1 MAPMTKKSVSH
12 YIVERLSNWGVQRIF
27 GYTGDS
33 INPFMG
39 ALREAQEWMQ
49 FVQVRHEEMAAF
61 MACAHAKFTG
71 ELGVCCASAGP
82 GTIHL
87 LNGLYDAKLDNQ
99 PVVAIVGQVARHSM
113 GTDYQQ
119 EVDLHSLLKD
129 VAGDYV
135 HVMNTAEQGR
145 HLVDQALRIAMAER
159 TVTCIILPHDVAQMD
174 AVETVP
180 HKHTYSH
187 TGIGFSTPKV
197 MPLQTDLQRAAEVL
211 NAGKKV
217 AILIGAGAQGATE
230 EVMAVAERLGSGV
243 AKALLGLQVLA
254 PDVPYVTGAIGL
266 LGTQPSWEMMSEC
279 DTLLMLGTDF
289 PYSEFLPKEGQ
300 ARGVQ
305 IDIRSRN
312 LSKRYPM
319 EVNLTGNCQ
328 ETLQA
333 LLPLLN
339 QKTERAWQEKL
350 MRSIQKWQQVLRER
364 AMLESVPL
372 NPQRV
377 YYELFERMPNNAII
391 TVDTGTS
398 TVWYAQYHKF
408 HRGMMGAVS
417 GRLASMGAGLPYAIA
432 AKFAYPER
440 PVIALVGD
448 GAMQMNG
455 LNELITV
462 QRYWQNWQTPQFIVL
477 VLNNR
482 ELNFVTWEM
491 RSMEGDPKFNASQDL
506 PDFPYAQYAESL
518 GFKGIRLEAPE
529 DIEPAWLEALH
540 SDRPVV
546 LEAYTT
552 PDMPPLPPHIT
563 FDQAKNYAA
572 ALLKGDS
579 DAGAVMR
586 NSFKQMLETFTP

>member
-1 MAPMTKKSVSH
+1 MAKTVSS
-12 YIVERLSNWGVQRIF
+12 YIVERLNNWGVNRIF
-27 GYTGDS
+27 GYTGDA

-49 FVQVRHEEMAAF
+49 FTQVRHEEMAAF

-71 ELGVCCASAGP
+71 EVGVCCASAGP
-82 GTIHL
+82 GAIHL
-87 LNGLYDAKLDNQ
+87 LNGLYDAKMDNQ
-99 PVVAIVGQVARHSM
+99 PVVAIVGQLARHAM

-119 EVDLHSLLKD
+119 EVDLHSVFKD

-135 HVMNTAEQGR
+135 HVINTAEQAR
-145 HLVDQALRIAMAER
+145 QLVDQAFRIALAER
-159 TVTCIILPHDVAQMD
+159 TVTCLILPHDVGQME
-174 AVETVP
+174 AVETTP

-187 TGIGFSTPKV
+187 TGIGFSAPKV
-197 MPLQTDLQRAAEVL
+197 LPMQSDLQRAAAVL
-211 NAGKKV
+211 NEGQKV
-217 AILIGAGAQGATE
+217 GILIGAGAQGAADE
-230 EVMAVAERLGSGV
+230 IIAVAERLGAGV
-243 AKALLGLQVLA
+243 AKALLGLPIL
-254 PDVPYVTGAIGL
+254 PPEVPFVTGSIGL
-266 LGTQPSWEMMSEC
+266 LGTQPSWELMSGC
-279 DTLLMLGTDF
+279 DTFLMVGTDF
-289 PYSEFLPKEGQ
+289 PYAEFLPQEGH

-339 QKTERAWQEKL
+339 QKTDRSWQEKIIN
-350 MRSIQKWQQVLRER
+350 SVQKWQQVLRER
-364 AMLESVPL
+364 AMLESQPM

-377 YYELFERMPNNAII
+377 YYEIFDRMPNNAII

-408 HRGMMGAVS
+408 HTGMKGAVS
-417 GRLASMGAGLPYAIA
+417 GRLASMGAGVPYAIA
-432 AKFAYPER
+432 AKFAYPDR
-440 PVIALVGD
+440 PVIALIGD

-462 QRYWQNWQTPQFIVL
+462 QRYWQSWQTPQFIVL

-482 ELNFVTWEM
+482 ELNFVSWEM
-491 RSMEGDPKFNASQDL
+491 RSMEGDPKFDASQDL

-518 GFKGIRLEAPE
+518 GLKGIRMEKPE

-546 LEAYTT
+546 IEAYTT
-552 PDMPPLPPHIT
+552 PNMPPLPPHIT
-563 FDQAKNYAA
+563 FDQAKNYAVA
-572 ALLKGDS
+572 MMKGD
-579 DAGAVMR
+579 ANATAVIQ
-586 NSFKQMLETFTP
+586 NSFKEMVKTLVP